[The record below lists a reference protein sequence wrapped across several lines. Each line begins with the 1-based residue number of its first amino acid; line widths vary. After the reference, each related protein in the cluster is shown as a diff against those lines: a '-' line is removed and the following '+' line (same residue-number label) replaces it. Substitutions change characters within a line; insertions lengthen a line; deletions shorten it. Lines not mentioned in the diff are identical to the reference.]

1 MNHVIVIHK
10 AYEDKQEVVAKVDVG
25 DLEGNA
31 ALEYAFRSTNNIED
45 SWIKNENV
53 EYLGEDP
60 DGARSTSVGDLLLF
74 KGGPSKFRKGDLFEV
89 KKYGFGLVKE
99 KEEV

>member
-10 AYEDKQEVVAKVDVG
+10 AYEDPAEVVAKVDVG

-31 ALEYAFRSTNNIED
+31 ALEYAYRSTNNIED

-53 EYLGEDP
+53 EYLGKDP
-60 DGARSTSVGDLLLF
+60 LVEGASRSTSVGDLL
-74 KGGPSKFRKGDLFEV
+74 
-89 KKYGFGLVKE
+89 
-99 KEEV
+99 

>member
-1 MNHVIVIHK
+1 MNKVIVIHK
-10 AYEDKQEVVAKVDVG
+10 AYEDPAEVVAKVLVD
-25 DLEGNA
+25 DLEGKA
-31 ALEYAFRSTNNIED
+31 ALEYAYRSTNNIED

-60 DGARSTSVGDLLLF
+60 DGARSSSVGDLLLLN
-74 KGGPSKFRKGDLFEV
+74 GDLYEV

>member
-10 AYEDKQEVVAKVDVG
+10 AYEDPAEVVAKVLVD

-60 DGARSTSVGDLLLF
+60 DGARSTSVGDLLLLN
-74 KGGPSKFRKGDLFEV
+74 GDLYEV
-89 KKYGFGLVKE
+89 KKYGFSLVKE
-99 KEEV
+99 KEVVA